1 MVLVDIYVPAIDQTF
16 DFNLNEGA
24 LTASVLEEVG
34 EMIAQMTQ
42 NGSEKLA
49 EVGKLVMCNMDNKM
63 ILPENMSLS
72 QCGIHNGT
80 RLLVC

>member
-42 NGSEKLA
+42 NGQEKLA
-49 EVGKLVMCNMDNKM
+49 EVGKLVMCNMDNKT